1 MDGKACQSYI
11 TRQMKHSTIQPS
23 TIHAREIVY
32 WEPMQ
37 LALRLRGQKYLTLF
51 ESTMR
56 QEKLGRYSFL
66 ACNPSST
73 LKVEGGR
80 VYLDDAEQHE
90 APLVLL
96 DRILKQN
103 QIPKLAGLPPFQG
116 GLAGYIGYDFGR
128 SLEPHT
134 RLPQFPALCPDL
146 MLHVYDVGIAF
157 DHLQERA
164 WIISTKGEA
173 RADELEDLLKRKPQV
188 LGSSTID
195 NWSSN
200 FTRDS
205 YEAAVARTV
214 EYILAGDIFQANIS
228 QCFSA
233 KIPDGF
239 DALAFYKRL
248 RTLNPATFSAFLD
261 YGEVQIAS
269 SSPERLLSFD
279 GKTVEARPIKG
290 TRRRDPSPALDAAL
304 VAELASS
311 RKDRAENVMIVDLLR
326 NDLSRVCVLGSVRVP
341 VLCGLESYASVHH
354 LTSVVTGEL
363 KPEKSV
369 GDLIAAIFPG
379 GSITGAPKIR
389 AMEVIA
395 EIEQQGRGVYCGSIG
410 YFGFNGQVD
419 LNIAIRTAMFS
430 NGTARFQG
438 GGGITARSEPAAEYE
453 ETLTKITRIM
463 EAFAP

>member
-1 MDGKACQSYI
+1 
-11 TRQMKHSTIQPS
+11 MKYSTFQP
-23 TIHAREIVY
+23 TTVHAREIVY

-37 LALRLRGQKYLTLF
+37 LAQRLRGQKYLTLF

-73 LKVEGGR
+73 LKVEKGQTL
-80 VYLDDAEQHE
+80 LDGVPQDE
-90 APLVLL
+90 APLALL
-96 DRILKQN
+96 DKILKQN
-103 QIPKLAGLPPFQG
+103 QMPKLAGLPPFQG

-134 RLPQFPALCPDL
+134 RLPKFPALCPDL
-146 MLHVYDVGIAF
+146 MLHVYDAGIAF

-164 WIISTKGEA
+164 WIISTTGEA
-173 RADELEDLLKRKPQV
+173 RADELERLLKCKPQA
-188 LGSSTID
+188 LGSSAID

-200 FTRDS
+200 FTRES
-205 YEAAVARTV
+205 YESAVSRTV

-233 KIPDGF
+233 RIPDGF

-248 RTLNPATFSAFLD
+248 RALNPATFSAFLD
-261 YGEVQIAS
+261 YDEVQIAS
-269 SSPERLLSFD
+269 SSPERLLNFD

-290 TRRRDPSPALDAAL
+290 TRRRDPNPALDAAL

-326 NDLSRVCVLGSVRVP
+326 NDLSRVCAPGSVRVP

-354 LTSVVTGEL
+354 LTSVITGEL
-363 KPEKSV
+363 KPDKSV

-395 EIEQQGRGVYCGSIG
+395 EIESQGRGVYCGSIG

-419 LNIAIRTAMFS
+419 LSIAIRTVMFS

-438 GGGITARSEPAAEYE
+438 GGGVTARSEPAAEYD
-453 ETLTKITRIM
+453 ETLTKISRIM